1 MGAGDWTRR
10 SSWVE
15 EAGRKSIRFLCGR
28 RISPCLCPT
37 RAFFFETVNN
47 YVLLLCGEAKIPH
60 VTDGCLSNFI
70 LQFAS
75 LRVVHRNGWRSA
87 ARLFMPLYHA
97 YYYVSW
103 HVEAQPLLRAQ
114 NVVPPGEVG
123 AIIPNAIIHHRSGR
137 IHLYAFIQPLP
148 LGFQPFH
155 RHPLRVLERPRYCT
169 ECYEDVSLL
178 LQFAARCAREDSIII
193 SRIRATTSLL
203 HVSFPNYYLSYVFH
217 LLGAF
222 PPPSFLIGPAKFQN
236 TLLADMPRFQLPSSI
251 EAHSDIVCIQKMNPQ
266 LTHVVNLSGFQSQHQ
281 AGAEAGW

>member
-1 MGAGDWTRR
+1 MGGG
-10 SSWVE
+10 
-15 EAGRKSIRFLCGR
+15 GREKKHTLSCGR
-28 RISPCLCPT
+28 RIAPCLCPT

-60 VTDGCLSNFI
+60 VTDGCLSNSI

-75 LRVVHRNGWRSA
+75 LRVVQRNGWRSA
-87 ARLFMPLYHA
+87 ASLFMPLYHA

-123 AIIPNAIIHHRSGR
+123 AIIPNAIIHHRSSR
-137 IHLYAFIQPLP
+137 IHLYAFTQPLP

-178 LQFAARCAREDSIII
+178 LQSPRDVHERTALSFPSAER
-193 SRIRATTSLL
+193 LL
-203 HVSFPNYYLSYVFH
+203 HYFIMFH
-217 LLGAF
+217 
-222 PPPSFLIGPAKFQN
+222 FQI
-236 TLLADMPRFQLPSSI
+236 TI
-251 EAHSDIVCIQKMNPQ
+251 
-266 LTHVVNLSGFQSQHQ
+266 
-281 AGAEAGW
+281 